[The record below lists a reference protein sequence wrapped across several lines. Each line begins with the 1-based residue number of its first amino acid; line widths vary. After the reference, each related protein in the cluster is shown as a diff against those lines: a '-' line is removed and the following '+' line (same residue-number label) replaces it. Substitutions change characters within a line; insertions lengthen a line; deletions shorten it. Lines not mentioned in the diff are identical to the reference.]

1 MTFAMRAND
10 PDSEDRVTRQA
21 LIQAAIDMR
30 GLLGPACMLELRELT
45 NRQRQYHRNLPDW
58 MKIASEADLQTYSC

>member
-45 NRQRQYHRNLPDW
+45 NRQRQ
-58 MKIASEADLQTYSC
+58 